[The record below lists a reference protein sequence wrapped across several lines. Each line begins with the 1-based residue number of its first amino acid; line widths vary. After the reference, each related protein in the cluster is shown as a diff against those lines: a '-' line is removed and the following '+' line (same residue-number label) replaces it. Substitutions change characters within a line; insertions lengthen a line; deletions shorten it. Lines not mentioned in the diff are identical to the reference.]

1 MPHEFEY
8 FLQFNERLIQKAR
21 TMEWMENSFNKL
33 KKEGALCRTMIVIAI
48 QRKSTIDDVA
58 HILNLDKSTV
68 SDYLKKLTEKGIL
81 NNIKKGRKM
90 IYLPKFENGWKEG
103 SH

>member
-33 KKEGALCRTMIVIAI
+33 KKEGALCRTMIVVAI
-48 QRKSTIDDVA
+48 QRKSTIDDA
-58 HILNLDKSTV
+58 ARILNLDESTV
-68 SDYLKKLTEKGIL
+68 SDYLKKLAKRGFL
-81 NNIKKGRKM
+81 NIRKKDGKLV
-90 IYLPKFENGWKEG
+90 YLPKFENGWKEG

>member
-1 MPHEFEY
+1 MPQEFEY

-21 TMEWMENSFNKL
+21 TMEWMEINFNKI
-33 KKEGALCRTMIVIAI
+33 KKDGALCRTMIVIAI

-68 SDYLKKLTEKGIL
+68 SPYLKELTEKGFL
-81 NNIKKGRKM
+81 NIRKKDGKM
-90 IYLPKFENGWKEG
+90 VYLPKFENGWKEE